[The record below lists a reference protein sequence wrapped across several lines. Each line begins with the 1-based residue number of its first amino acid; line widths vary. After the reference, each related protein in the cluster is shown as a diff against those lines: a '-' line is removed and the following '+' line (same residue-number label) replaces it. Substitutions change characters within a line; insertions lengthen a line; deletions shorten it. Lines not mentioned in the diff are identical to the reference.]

1 MSQSLAHG
9 QPDAGSP
16 PEPAAITAGFAA
28 SATQLACLLEASAE
42 KPGNVTPSRAFGDM
56 SYEDFLRSAV
66 AIGPVMGRAG
76 ELSVGDTILAA
87 VEASRTWTRANTNVG
102 IILLFAPLAKAA
114 FVSQVDLRA
123 NLQEVL
129 AGLTVHDARQAYRA
143 IRLAAPG
150 GLEDRVEHDIHDE
163 PDVTLLE
170 AMRSASAR
178 DKIAA
183 EYCSNFATIFELA
196 LPNLLA
202 ILATKPSSRQMVVQ
216 LYLEVLAA
224 VPDTLIARKRE
235 MVTAREV
242 SRQARQVLQAGG
254 VYSER
259 GRQAMTRFDISL
271 RQAAD
276 NSLNPGTTADLVAA
290 TLFAALLM
298 GKFK

>member
-1 MSQSLAHG
+1 
-9 QPDAGSP
+9 
-16 PEPAAITAGFAA
+16 
-28 SATQLACLLEASAE
+28 
-42 KPGNVTPSRAFGDM
+42 M
-56 SYEDFLRSAV
+56 SYEDFLRSAI

-76 ELSVGDTILAA
+76 SSSVGDTVLAA
-87 VEASRTWTRANTNVG
+87 VETRRTWTTANTNLG

-114 FVSQVDLRA
+114 FVDRVDLRTK
-123 NLQEVL
+123 LEEVL
-129 AGLTVHDARQAYRA
+129 ANLTVHDARQTYQA

-150 GLEDRVEHDIHDE
+150 GMGDKVEHDIHDE

-170 AMRSASAR
+170 AMRSAGDR

-196 LPNLLA
+196 LPKLLT
-202 ILATKPSSRQMVVQ
+202 ILATKLPSRQMVVQ

-224 VPDTLIARKRE
+224 VPDTLIARKRD
-235 MVTAREV
+235 MVTARHV
-242 SRQARQVLQAGG
+242 SQQARQVLQAGG

-259 GRQAMTRFDISL
+259 GRKAITRFDLNL
-271 RQAAD
+271 RQAAK

-290 TLFAALLM
+290 TLFAALLL